1 MSDRC
6 VIRVDGKDVEVSG
19 GGSLAVALL
28 AHGVTRFRTSVNGE
42 PRGPICA
49 MGICLE
55 CRVTIDGVPHRRACL
70 EPCVPGMTVETGTV
84 GDSPR
89 PADAV
94 AAPASSLEVRVAV
107 VGAGPAGLAAACGA
121 AKALRGGAGVV
132 VLDEGFAAGGQI
144 WRHRVGSA
152 VPAGAA
158 PYLVRLERSG
168 VRVVSGATVV
178 DARDGGRTLLV
189 ETRGGSLVVRAEK
202 LIVATGARERFLP
215 FPGWTLPGAM
225 GVGAAQALLKSGLSF
240 RGKRVVIAGTGP
252 LLLPVAA
259 LMARDGAHLAVV
271 AEQAPLGRL
280 LSFAAGLTGR
290 PGKLVEA
297 LAYRARFAGVRYRT
311 GTWVASVALAAGDDR
326 VGEVTLTDGARSWS
340 VPCDVLCCAY
350 GLVPNVELARLLG
363 CAVEDGRVRVDA
375 RQATT
380 VPDVFCAGEPT
391 GVAGLEA
398 SLAEGEIAGLA
409 AAGRET
415 FPGALLA
422 RRDAGRGFANALET
436 AFRPREE
443 LLRLAAADTVVCRC
457 EDVRRGDLDPAW
469 TIRQAKLYTRAGMGP
484 CQGRVCG
491 PALGC
496 LLGWEADVVRPPVKT
511 ASVGSLAGGTI
522 PPPSTSSG

>member
-1 MSDRC
+1 MPERC
-6 VIRVDGKDVEVSG
+6 VIRVDGADVEVAAG
-19 GGSLAVALL
+19 GPLAVALL
-28 AHGVTRFRTSVNGE
+28 ARGVTRFRTSASGE
-42 PRGPICA
+42 PRSPICA

-70 EPCVPGMTVETGTV
+70 EPCAPGMVVETGAV
-84 GDSPR
+84 GAV
-89 PADAV
+89 PAAAV
-94 AAPASSLEVRVAV
+94 AAAGHEPLRARVAV
-107 VGAGPAGLAAACGA
+107 VGAGPAGLAAACAA
-121 AKALRGGAGVV
+121 AKALRGGADVV

-144 WRHRVGSA
+144 WRHRAGS
-152 VPAGAA
+152 PPPPGAA
-158 PYLVRLERSG
+158 AYVARLERLG
-168 VRVVSGATVV
+168 VRVLPGATVV

-189 ETRGGSLVVRAEK
+189 ETRGGSLVVRTEK
-202 LIVATGARERFLP
+202 LVVATGARERFLP
-215 FPGWTLPGAM
+215 FPGWTLPGVM

-259 LMARDGAHLAVV
+259 LMAKDGAQLAVV

-280 LSFAAGLTGR
+280 LGFAAGLAGR

-311 GTWVASVALAAGDDR
+311 GTWVTGATGDDR
-326 VGEVTLTDGARSWS
+326 VREVTLTDGARSWS

-375 RQATT
+375 RQATS
-380 VPDVFCAGEPT
+380 VPDVLSAGEPT

-409 AAGRET
+409 AAGRVT

-422 RRDAGRGFANALET
+422 RRDAGRGFAHALET
-436 AFRPREE
+436 AFRLRDE
-443 LLRLAAADTVVCRC
+443 LLHLAAPDTVVCRC

-469 TIRQAKLYTRAGMGP
+469 STRQAKLCTRAGMGP

-496 LLGWEADVVRPPVKT
+496 LFGWEADVVRPPVKT